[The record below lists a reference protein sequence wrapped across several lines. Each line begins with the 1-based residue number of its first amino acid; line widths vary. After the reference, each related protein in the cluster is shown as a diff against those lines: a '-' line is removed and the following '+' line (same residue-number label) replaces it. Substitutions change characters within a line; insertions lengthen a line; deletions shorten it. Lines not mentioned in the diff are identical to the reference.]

1 MKTLYDLGMA
11 FTKIR
16 EALDSIEIRGRR
28 NAAYVVYAVDLCN
41 DAIKAINTMGEDHST
56 DGQNGNQNSEPG
68 GEKLNGDT
76 D

>member
-16 EALDSIEIRGRR
+16 EALDSIEVRGRR

-41 DAIKAINTMGEDHST
+41 DAIKAINAMGEERGA
-56 DGQNGNQNSEPG
+56 DGQNGDQKGAPG